1 MELRDCLRILHKH
14 WISIVAITL
23 IGVLAA
29 AGLSMLSTPK
39 YDATTQIYVSVG
51 AAARLGDIRHG

>member
-1 MELRDCLRILHKH
+1 MGKCCH
-14 WISIVAITL
+14 WVAML
-23 IGVLAA
+23 SAALAA